1 MPSTV
6 TLSETIGGSTAHVTV
21 AQGEVIGEVAAESNY
36 NPELPA
42 PPQFGG
48 QVPAVFSIQI
58 TIPTGVSPEGILF
71 ETGIKTRNLYM
82 GFDGNND
89 LIFKAWGTA
98 NGATGNPE
106 RIVYDG
112 SLIARDTTVTLTG
125 EVLSLMNEP
134 NPPPSRV
141 RLWIDHEFVGVG
153 QRSTA
158 RGVVWAGFG
167 EGGVDSSAPLF
178 NGEAGNFNN
187 PASDSGVVF
196 DSDLRYWHD
205 TLVGT
210 VKLDR
215 ETVIVVQTD
224 SGTHKT
230 LTLDTK
236 PEKVWQVFDG
246 RLRIDWSQ
254 SEFYRQVVWDH
265 NRVFDVTTL
274 NTRSAQVVQDENR
287 VLRIH

>member
-6 TLSETIGGSTAHVTV
+6 TLSETMGGSTAHVTV
-21 AQGEVIGEVAAESNY
+21 AQGEVIGAVTTESNY

-42 PPQFGG
+42 PPRFGG

-71 ETGIKTRNLYM
+71 ETGVRIRNLYM

-89 LIFKAWGTA
+89 LIFKAWGSGK
-98 NGATGNPE
+98 GATHNPE

-112 SLIARDTTVTLTG
+112 SLIPRNTTVTLTG
-125 EVLSLMNEP
+125 EILSQMNEP

-153 QRSTA
+153 QRATA
-158 RGVVWAGFG
+158 RGGVWAGFS
-167 EGGVDSSAPLF
+167 EGGVDSRAVGF
-178 NGEAGNFNN
+178 TGEVGNFNN
-187 PASDSGVVF
+187 PASNSGVVF

-210 VKLDR
+210 VKNNL

-224 SGTHKT
+224 SGTRKT
-230 LTLDTK
+230 LALDTK
-236 PEKVWQVFDG
+236 PEKIWQVFEG
-246 RLRIDWSQ
+246 RLRIEWSQ

-265 NRVFDVTTL
+265 NRVFDVTML